1 MAAAARR
8 EGSNG
13 TPNDVI
19 KQLTELTKQCYLPS
33 KLEQNIVKFESQVEN
48 VGQGIELLSDTK
60 SEPARKAIKSKYRQ
74 LVRAVDA
81 FRDYVQRGSEH
92 EDHIHVMGRAV
103 VGEFVEAALMDLI
116 ECLHEF

>member
-8 EGSNG
+8 EGSDG
-13 TPNDVI
+13 TLNDVR

-33 KLEQNIVKFESQVEN
+33 KLEQNIVKFESQVES
-48 VGQGIELLSDTK
+48 VGQKIELLSDPL
-60 SEPARKAIKSKYRQ
+60 SEPAMKAIKSKYRQ

-92 EDHIHVMGRAV
+92 EDHIHVMGRAA
-103 VGEFVEAALMDLI
+103 VGEFVEDALVDLI
-116 ECLHEF
+116 ECIHKF